1 MPGTR
6 VSLVILAAAIVA
18 GLTYLI
24 ADGQVNEDMMLV
36 WKGLPV
42 FLLSVYAARNAQNRD
57 GWLIAMV
64 MALGALGDVL
74 IEIGLI
80 PGALAFAAGHLVAIY
95 LYSRHWRAETVVSQR
110 MLGWMLVLFVPL
122 ISWQLTHDAG
132 VAVYGLILGC
142 MAAMAWTSAFPR
154 YRVGLGAIFFVISDL
169 LIFAEMGPLAGQAW
183 VGPAIWLLYF
193 GGQVMIATGVVRAL
207 ALRAS

>member
-6 VSLVILAAAIVA
+6 VSLAILAAAIVA

-95 LYSRHWRAETVVSQR
+95 LYSRHRRAETVVSQR
-110 MLGWMLVLFVPL
+110 ILGWMLVLFVPL

-142 MAAMAWTSAFPR
+142 MAATAWTSAFPR

-207 ALRAS
+207 SARAG

>member
-6 VSLVILAAAIVA
+6 VSLAILAAAIVA
-18 GLTYLI
+18 GPTYLVP
-24 ADGQVNEDMMLV
+24 GREGNEGNIVV
-36 WKGLPV
+36 WEGPPG
-42 FLLSVYAARNAQNRD
+42 FPPS
-57 GWLIAMV
+57 GS
-64 MALGALGDVL
+64 
-74 IEIGLI
+74 GLI

-95 LYSRHWRAETVVSQR
+95 LYSRHRRAETVVSQR
-110 MLGWMLVLFVPL
+110 ILGWMLVLFVPL

-207 ALRAS
+207 SARAG

>member
-95 LYSRHWRAETVVSQR
+95 LYSRHRRAETVVSQR
-110 MLGWMLVLFVPL
+110 ILGWMLVLFVPL

-142 MAAMAWTSAFPR
+142 MTAMAWTSAFPR

-207 ALRAS
+207 AARAD